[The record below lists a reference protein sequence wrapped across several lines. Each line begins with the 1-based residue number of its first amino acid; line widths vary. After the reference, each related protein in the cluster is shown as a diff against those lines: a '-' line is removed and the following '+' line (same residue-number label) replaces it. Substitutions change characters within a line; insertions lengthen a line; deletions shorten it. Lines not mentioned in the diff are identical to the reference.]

1 MMVRN
6 YKPRHGTVRKKS
18 YTDEAFQEALRRVS
32 DGESVNKVSRE
43 MGIPRRSLRDRI
55 GGARPTNVIGRPRA
69 LLPEEEDCIASHAAA
84 LSDFG
89 YAFDKTE
96 LRYFVKSYL
105 DKACRNVVQFTDNLP
120 GIDWV
125 DAYMKRHVQL
135 THRVCQNIGRKRAAV
150 SVSEVDNF
158 FDNLSVSLEGIPPE
172 NIVNYDETNLDD
184 NPKGIKLIFRKGINH
199 AERVM
204 NVSKTSISI
213 MFACSATGRVLA
225 PYVVYKGE
233 RLMDNWV
240 LGGPVHAIYNR
251 SKSGWFDN
259 YLFTDWFKR
268 VAVPYFRRLPN
279 EHPRVIIGDNLS
291 AHFGAEILQ
300 ICEAENIRYLFLPP
314 NSTGILQPLD
324 VAVYGPMKRVWREV
338 LTDWKKGQG
347 KHYTA
352 LPKHAFPGLLYNL
365 LEGME
370 NFSELAK
377 SGFRACGIY
386 PLNRN
391 RIIAKLKKTPAN
403 SPRKIV
409 SPLVID
415 HLRKLREDAAQKP
428 QRARAKRIQVEPG
441 KSVTVADL
449 QASTSGTPSRKPP
462 AKKIKRASRRLVHKS
477 SESDVDDP
485 SEQHSLLDES
495 DNDPIVNLD
504 PAEPLEIEEFR
515 FEKGDFVL
523 MRYPGRGKNKDYHFI
538 GTLLNLIEPENVA
551 WDVRYFRKVEAQKVM
566 AGFLAFKEPDVP
578 DITVTP
584 THQIILKLDK
594 PERVKRTLFFKDI
607 FSAKGLI
614 MR

>member
-184 NPKGIKLIFRKGINH
+184 NPKGIKLIFRKGIKH

-240 LGGPVHAIYNR
+240 LGGPVHAIYNTNTP
-251 SKSGWFDN
+251 N
-259 YLFTDWFKR
+259 YIK
-268 VAVPYFRRLPN
+268 
-279 EHPRVIIGDNLS
+279 IG
-291 AHFGAEILQ
+291 Q
-300 ICEAENIRYLFLPP
+300 
-314 NSTGILQPLD
+314 T
-324 VAVYGPMKRVWREV
+324 
-338 LTDWKKGQG
+338 
-347 KHYTA
+347 
-352 LPKHAFPGLLYNL
+352 
-365 LEGME
+365 
-370 NFSELAK
+370 
-377 SGFRACGIY
+377 
-386 PLNRN
+386 
-391 RIIAKLKKTPAN
+391 
-403 SPRKIV
+403 
-409 SPLVID
+409 
-415 HLRKLREDAAQKP
+415 
-428 QRARAKRIQVEPG
+428 
-441 KSVTVADL
+441 
-449 QASTSGTPSRKPP
+449 
-462 AKKIKRASRRLVHKS
+462 
-477 SESDVDDP
+477 
-485 SEQHSLLDES
+485 
-495 DNDPIVNLD
+495 
-504 PAEPLEIEEFR
+504 
-515 FEKGDFVL
+515 
-523 MRYPGRGKNKDYHFI
+523 
-538 GTLLNLIEPENVA
+538 
-551 WDVRYFRKVEAQKVM
+551 
-566 AGFLAFKEPDVP
+566 
-578 DITVTP
+578 
-584 THQIILKLDK
+584 
-594 PERVKRTLFFKDI
+594 
-607 FSAKGLI
+607 
-614 MR
+614 